1 LKFLPRRRKPFR
13 RRATFAWRAFV
24 TSELVELHGQQYH
37 CSVCSGFQRDR
48 YSGVDHLFGLGP
60 VRVASLKSSPLGLVA
75 ALAQR
80 GSPVSGARR
89 ADAHATPQDSTLPH
103 HRSSPP
109 VIALFGNYSR
119 PAQNYHNT
127 SIWLISDWKQI
138 IPFTRVP
145 TCRGFRPP
153 TGCGFDWAAWP
164 PRSHR
169 PRPIPRASQ
178 RRSPAISCSIPLIV
192 P

>member
-80 GSPVSGARR
+80 GSPVGDARR

-109 VIALFGNYSR
+109 SSPSSVTIHAPLRTTITPQSGLFRIGSKLYPSRECRHAEVLDLRLAAALIGLHGHRGRTDPDRYRERHSADHQ
-119 PAQNYHNT
+119 PYHAQ
-127 SIWLISDWKQI
+127 
-138 IPFTRVP
+138 
-145 TCRGFRPP
+145 
-153 TGCGFDWAAWP
+153 
-164 PRSHR
+164 
-169 PRPIPRASQ
+169 
-178 RRSPAISCSIPLIV
+178 SP
-192 P
+192 